1 MTNSTLRRFALQ
13 TLFAPAAPLLALVA
27 ALATCG
33 AGVGTA
39 QAADKAKSPGKATAQ
54 KSTPQKPTA
63 QKSPAQKSKGVETG
77 ALGAAAK
84 AKVAAS
90 AAPSA
95 TLGGDAS
102 HTRFLI
108 GLPKQVEFQVFSL
121 SNPNRVIVDI
131 AETALRLPPQPEEN
145 IAVGLVRS
153 FYSGRS
159 APGKSRVVI
168 EVTRPVVVES
178 ATIEGAKGEGGHRLA
193 LDIVPVTAGKA
204 AKKQVKL
211 AALPYA
217 LGAVDVQPPLPR
229 PAVRPDEAAARS
241 FKPIIVIDPGHGGH
255 DSGAMKH
262 GTVEKDVV
270 LAFSLKLRDKLEK
283 TGRYKVLMTRDTDVF
298 VELSKRVD
306 YAETHNANLFIA
318 VHADYA
324 GGNSKAR
331 GATIYSLRQSV
342 ANALQRSA
350 KGEVKSAVLTKD
362 EVQTMKSA
370 SLDADLSAV
379 RSILGDLAGREVEAT
394 QERTN
399 VFTRSV
405 IEYMGASTEMR
416 AKPDQQAA
424 FRVLKTAKFPSV
436 LIELAYVTNKE
447 DAELLRS
454 DSWRDKVTDS
464 IMTAVE
470 NYFSAQIARLPM

>member
-1 MTNSTLRRFALQ
+1 MMHAKSQRFALH
-13 TLFAPAAPLLALVA
+13 LSLARCAPLVAILAIAAAAPAGA
-27 ALATCG
+27 AS
-33 AGVGTA
+33 
-39 QAADKAKSPGKATAQ
+39 KSPKADGTD
-54 KSTPQKPTA
+54 
-63 QKSPAQKSKGVETG
+63 KGSVETG
-77 ALGAAAK
+77 ALGAAAGALK
-84 AKVAAS
+84 PPS
-90 AAPSA
+90 ANAPSA
-95 TLGGDAS
+95 ELGGDVS

-153 FYSGRS
+153 FYAGQS

-168 EVTRPVVVES
+168 EVTRPVVVDS
-178 ATIEGAKGEGGHRLA
+178 AAIQAASAKGEKGHRLA
-193 LDIVPVTAGKA
+193 LDIVPVGSK

-211 AALPYA
+211 VSPSA
-217 LGAVDVQPPLPR
+217 LGAGDVQPPLPL
-229 PAVRPDEAAARS
+229 PAMRPDKAAARS

-283 TGRYKVLMTRDTDVF
+283 TGRYKVLMTRDKDEF
-298 VELSKRVD
+298 VELSKRVS
-306 YAETHNANLFIA
+306 YAEGHNANLFIA

-331 GATIYSLRQSV
+331 GATIYSLRESV
-342 ANALQRSA
+342 ANALSRSA
-350 KGEVKSAVLTKD
+350 KGEVKSAVLSKD
-362 EVQTMKSA
+362 EVETIKTA
-370 SLDADLSAV
+370 SIDNDLSAV
-379 RSILGDLAGREVEAT
+379 RGILADLAGREVDAT

-399 VFTRSV
+399 MFTRSV

-454 DSWRDKVTDS
+454 DTWRDKVTDS
-464 IMTAVE
+464 IMTAVD
-470 NYFSAQIARLPM
+470 NYFGAQIARLPM